1 MGAGIVVLLR
11 ERRDMAW
18 GAGCLI
24 CYGMGGYGLLWWA
37 GPVSFVLPLIAF
49 FLFFFSSIF
58 LCCHFSSSKQYGVAS
73 PHKRLRVVREGE
85 GGSVGVVRGAQR
97 LTNAGG

>member
-1 MGAGIVVLLR
+1 
-11 ERRDMAW
+11 
-18 GAGCLI
+18 
-24 CYGMGGYGLLWWA
+24 LLWWA

-85 GGSVGVVRGAQR
+85 GGECWCCRGRSTPYECRGLRR
-97 LTNAGG
+97 LQEYHSSGERRYMLGTTKLLR